1 MQGTQ
6 GFRKTNIMTLRRIAK
21 IVTVIA
27 VLTTAGTATA
37 NTNGAKNFD
46 WDPIMDAITQV
57 ESEGDANAKNGNC
70 VGAMQIA
77 PILVED
83 CNNILEKRGEKRR
96 YTLKD
101 RFDVKKSREMFV
113 IIQSQ
118 YNPTNNVERAIR
130 LWNGGIRYKA
140 KTTQRYYNK
149 VMKELAKN

>member
-1 MQGTQ
+1 
-6 GFRKTNIMTLRRIAK
+6 MTLRRIAK